1 MPRLTAAT
9 VKAPAVEFVASPT
22 LDMLNTMYFTSLVPQ
37 MEGVSGWP
45 EQLRREMAPEL
56 LAELDALYNYPAG
69 DPGIMGIFGDNLFAH
84 PALWGDIESLVSY
97 VRSMPLGIGDP
108 PGSPG
113 IQGLIHETTFRYPE
127 DVDPAEYGNLPP
139 RDAVERRMRSLDD
152 RDGNEIMALYDRP
165 EELRER
171 MAVLIERFYAE
182 HYRNEMPKRI
192 VALQG
197 SVAAHRSEGI
207 ADPEQIARRL
217 TDRPKSCLEAGCAG
231 PHQRH
236 IFAPSPDMGVY
247 NSCAIV
253 GGAHGLFYPLE
264 PEYLGVSVDLEETKL
279 VGMYKALGDE
289 QRLRILR
296 MLRDREMYAQE
307 IVERTG
313 LHQSVVS
320 RHLSFMKAVGLL
332 NARKQNNMKFYS
344 LNPAAREM
352 LTATLTLFEPSTTP

>member
-1 MPRLTAAT
+1 MPRLSPVTIHS
-9 VKAPAVEFVASPT
+9 PAVQFVASPV
-22 LDMLNTMYFTSLVPQ
+22 LDMMNAMYFTSLVPQ

-45 EQLRREMAPEL
+45 EQLRREMSPEL

-84 PALWGDIESLVSY
+84 PALWGDVESLVSY
-97 VRSMPLGIGDP
+97 VRSMPLGIGNP

-113 IQGLIHETTFRYPE
+113 VQGLIHETTFRYPE
-127 DVDPAEYGNLPP
+127 DVDPAEYATLAP
-139 RDAVERRMRSLDD
+139 RDAVERRMRSLAD
-152 RDGNEIMALYDRP
+152 RDETEIMRLYDHP

-171 MAVLIERFYAE
+171 MAALIERVYAE
-182 HYRNEMPKRI
+182 HYRNEMPKRLS
-192 VALQG
+192 ALQG
-197 SVAAHRSEGI
+197 SVAAHRSEGV

-217 TDRPKSCLEAGCAG
+217 TGKAKSCLEAGCAG

-247 NSCAIV
+247 NSCSIV
-253 GGAHGLFYPLE
+253 AGTHGLFYPLE
-264 PEYLGVSVDLEETKL
+264 PEFLGVAVDVEETRL
-279 VGMYKALGDE
+279 VGIYKALGDE

-296 MLRDREMYAQE
+296 MLSEQELYAQE

-320 RHLSFMKAVGLL
+320 RHLAFMKAVGLL
-332 NARKQNNMKFYS
+332 NARKHNNMKFYS

-352 LTATLTLFEPSTTP
+352 LSGTLALFEPAATR